1 MGLGLH
7 IASDVAKRHGLR
19 LTLGDTE
26 GGGLTV
32 ELRFAQRDT

>member
-7 IASDVAKRHGLR
+7 IVSDVAKRHR
-19 LTLGDTE
+19 LALVLGETE

-32 ELRFAQRDT
+32 TLRTGLDT

>member
-7 IASDVAKRHGLR
+7 IASDVAKRHGLCLALR
-19 LTLGDTE
+19 DTK

-32 ELRFAQRDT
+32 ELRFGGRDT